1 MCMLQ
6 VSIFGGYGDKRLI
19 FQHWLDCGA
28 SLLRGLGSNPNIA
41 YLYLANLKKTIDIQL
56 FLHESAEGSPLGIN
70 LPRIRSPIT

>member
-1 MCMLQ
+1 MLQ

-41 YLYLANLKKTIDIQL
+41 YL
-56 FLHESAEGSPLGIN
+56 
-70 LPRIRSPIT
+70 